1 MIPSPLPYG
10 TITMKS
16 LSLRCAPLVAAL
28 GLLLASPA
36 FADNTATGD
45 VYANVPSTCEIYSID
60 PVTANFGVSVT
71 QTSASGYINIL
82 CNLNAGYSLTAPT
95 VDASG
100 NFTITAISG
109 TSGATMLV
117 KLRESTT
124 GNAWTSSDIVGG
136 NGTGQF
142 QQYPFTLDFNVAG
155 GLPSYGSYVGSFDVT
170 LAAH

>member
-1 MIPSPLPYG
+1 
-10 TITMKS
+10 MKK
-16 LSLRCAPLVAAL
+16 LSLLAAL
-28 GLLLASPA
+28 IAATLATPA

-60 PVTANFGVSVT
+60 PVTANFGVSVS
-71 QTSASGYINIL
+71 QTSAGGFINIL
-82 CNLNAGYSLTAPT
+82 CNKDGGYSLTAPT

-100 NFTITAISG
+100 NFTISAISG

-124 GNAWTSSDIVGG
+124 GSAWTSSDIVGG
-136 NGTGQF
+136 TGTGQM

-155 GLPSYGSYVGSFDVT
+155 GIPAYGSYVGSFDVT
-170 LAAH
+170 LTATL